1 VPASSGST
9 KITPLSDLPLP
20 PEHGRSPDCAPLL
33 WPGGGAPSDGH
44 GVLPLAALGGFGSGF
59 GLGVGFGVA
68 VAGLGVGAGV
78 TRGVGAG
85 VTCGL
90 GAGVGAALGAGVGSE
105 LAPGVPGLDEG
116 AATTRRGD
124 ADGLG
129 SIDGEGLA
137 TDGLAVAA
145 GWVVGPTDGDAGPC
159 VAGALVGSVRGVGM
173 AGGTCAMGAAEA
185 PARCCSSAPPIPSA
199 ITARTRF
206 RTPRL
211 RMTRMRRMAVTEV

>member
-1 VPASSGST
+1 VPVSIGST
-9 KITPLSDLPLP
+9 KITPLSDLPFP
-20 PEHGRSPDCAPLL
+20 PEHGRSPDGAPLL
-33 WPGGGAPSDGH
+33 WPGGGAPVEGH
-44 GVLPLAALGGFGSGF
+44 GVLAFAILGGFGSGF
-59 GLGVGFGVA
+59 GLAVGFGVA
-68 VAGLGVGAGV
+68 VTGLGVGAGV

-85 VTCGL
+85 VICGV
-90 GAGVGAALGAGVGSE
+90 GAGVGAALGAGVGAE

-116 AATTRRGD
+116 TATTSLGD

-129 SIDGEGLA
+129 SLDGDGLA

-145 GWVVGPTDGDAGPC
+145 GSVVGPTDGDAGPC
-159 VAGALVGSVRGVGM
+159 VVGGVSGSVRGVGM
-173 AGGTCAMGAAEA
+173 AGGTCAIGAAEA